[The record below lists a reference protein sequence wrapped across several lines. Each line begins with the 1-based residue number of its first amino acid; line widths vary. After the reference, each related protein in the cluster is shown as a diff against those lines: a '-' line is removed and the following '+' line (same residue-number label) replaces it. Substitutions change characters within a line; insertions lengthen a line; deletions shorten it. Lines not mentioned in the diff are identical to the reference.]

1 VRRDRGRTHG
11 AQGAPRGGCA
21 GARGRRLST
30 LAPRPRLTAEQRRAA
45 LLETAC
51 RVFSKGSYR
60 GTTTAT
66 IAREAGV
73 SEPILYRHFPS
84 KRDLYLACVDEAW
97 REVRTS
103 WERVLDREPD
113 CAAWLT
119 SMGRVF
125 TRLRELKVVLSN
137 LWVQALSEA
146 SEDPEIR
153 RYLRSHLREVHDF
166 VADVVRRVQ
175 AEGHIAAD
183 KDPDAEAWIF
193 IAVGLLG
200 AVGRRIGGVLG
211 DEEYA
216 RVVAARRASLRAT

>member
-1 VRRDRGRTHG
+1 V
-11 AQGAPRGGCA
+11 
-21 GARGRRLST
+21 ST
-30 LAPRPRLTAEQRRAA
+30 PTRPRLTAVERRAA
-45 LLETAC
+45 LLATAC
-51 RVFSKGSYR
+51 RTFSKGSYR
-60 GTTTAT
+60 GTTTAA
-66 IAREAGV
+66 IARDAGV

-97 REVRTS
+97 LEVRTT
-103 WERVLDREPD
+103 WERVLEQEPD

-125 TRLRELKVVLSN
+125 LRLRELKVLLSN
-137 LWVQALSEA
+137 LWVQALAEA

-153 RYLRSHLREVHDF
+153 RHLSHHLREVHDF

-175 AEGHIAAD
+175 AQGHIAAE

-200 AVGRRIGGVLG
+200 AVSRRIGGVLG

-216 RVVAARRASLRAT
+216 DVVAARRASLRVS